1 VLPCFAQH
9 AVARADTP
17 RCPCIPLLPIAAG
30 QRAEGLLCA
39 MPGETLLALMSGQYV
54 FGMVFNALMSTRFT

>member
-1 VLPCFAQH
+1 
-9 AVARADTP
+9 
-17 RCPCIPLLPIAAG
+17 
-30 QRAEGLLCA
+30 